1 MTGTISSSIRLY
13 AAEARDRWKLGAGER
28 INVPAAVADFPQEI
42 LHPPREWAERTLGDL
57 RQWTEHDRGG
67 HFAAWEE
74 PELLARDVVGFV
86 REVG

>member
-1 MTGTISSSIRLY
+1 MRPRLATAGSS
-13 AAEARDRWKLGAGER
+13 ARGRGSASR
-28 INVPAAVADFPQEI
+28 PRSPTFPKEI

-74 PELLARDVVGFV
+74 PELLARDIVGFL
-86 REVG
+86 REV